1 MGIIETIKM
10 LAIEEATEKKEL
22 QVVTKLLM
30 AKKFTITEIA
40 SYADVDEE
48 FVMEVKKDLNLDWHT
63 KQIL

>member
-22 QVVTKLLM
+22 QVVTKLLI

-40 SYADVDEE
+40 SYVDVDEE
-48 FVMEVKKDLNLDWHT
+48 FVMEVKKDLNLD
-63 KQIL
+63 